1 MKKAFSFLMAISL
14 AVMTVSGCGSNSG
27 SKEQSTTAAASTAAS
42 EAAKAETP
50 AETVTEGAAEK
61 TAEGET
67 YTLQFS
73 TTMAADTFGVAE
85 IVDCMAEIEKLTDG
99 HIKFSQNFNGSL
111 GDENELLMSV
121 MDGSIDLVIVGPGTL
136 ATVDPA
142 FDIFNAPFMYKD
154 YDHVLA
160 FWSGDAYKDWMKEHG
175 DPMGITFMTTINQGF
190 SGILNNK
197 RDVYSPAD
205 LSGLKLRVPD
215 QNSLITLC
223 NSMGAVATPVAASEQ
238 YMSLSQ
244 GVIDGAVHS
253 MAAHVSWGLTEIAGH
268 FTETNHMLACGMVEM
283 NTQKLQ
289 ALPEEYQKILV
300 EKFRECQDTIFENT
314 VASVKTDYA
323 KAESDGV
330 KIIANSEVDMDAFRE
345 KLADLIETYKAIA
358 PDFYEAALAVEY

>member
-1 MKKAFSFLMAISL
+1 MKKALWFLMTMTL
-14 AVMTVSGCGSNSG
+14 AGTMLGGCGSGSAQNNSTEAA
-27 SKEQSTTAAASTAAS
+27 KTTAAAQNETGETDGNDQT
-42 EAAKAETP
+42 EAATD
-50 AETVTEGAAEK
+50 
-61 TAEGET
+61 GEV

-73 TTMAADTFGVAE
+73 TTMAAETFGVVE
-85 IVDCMAEIEKLTDG
+85 IVDCMEKIEELTDG
-99 HIKFSQNFNGSL
+99 HIQFSQNFNGSL

-154 YDHVLA
+154 YDHALA
-160 FWSGDAYKDWMKEHG
+160 FWSSEAYENWMKEHG
-175 DPMGITFMTTINQGF
+175 DPMGITFLTTINQGF

-197 RDVYSPAD
+197 RDIYSPAD
-205 LSGLKLRVPD
+205 MTGLKLRVPD

-223 NSMGAVATPVAASEQ
+223 NAMGAVATPVAASEQ

-244 GVIDGAVHS
+244 GVIDGAIHS

-283 NTQKLQ
+283 NQ
-289 ALPEEYQKILV
+289 ARLDSLPEEYRTIIQ
-300 EKFRECQDTIFENT
+300 EQFRECQDTIFKNT
-314 VASVKTDYA
+314 VDSVKSDYE

-330 KIIANSEVDMDAFRE
+330 KIILNSEVDMDAFRE
-345 KLADLIETYKAIA
+345 KLADIIETYKEIA
-358 PDFYEAALAVEY
+358 PDFYEAAVSLEY